1 MTRYRLGQGFTLIEL
16 LVVVSII
23 AILAAILLPALA
35 RAREQAN
42 RISCANNLKQMG
54 LVFLMFS
61 NENAGRFPAG
71 TPNQYWGENLPIITG
86 DLNGVYPFQLVRNNY
101 IFDSREVYPDYL
113 TDMRVLVCPSSAIG
127 KSINRERWY
136 MDETFA
142 PDRIDPT
149 VRDNPANEFVINRL
163 LGYRPDWECVT
174 SQMYTYFPF
183 AITKEEHG
191 LFLWNELS
199 ARMWRGDRDFMK
211 DNLTLE
217 VILDD
222 FQYEPGFGPAPGGG
236 ITYPRMQVAVGNQF
250 IRDINNPGN
259 DAESD
264 SNIPVIFDSVGQTG
278 LIQMNH
284 LPIGGNV
291 LYLDGHVGFVRYRRS
306 TIETNDVGTR
316 IFTANTFPYTTDFID
331 FLRANVWDNSTL
343 LGIPPWCGNRLPGT
357 VYEPRY
363 WYYPNDTLYDGFV
376 FDTPIGG

>member
-1 MTRYRLGQGFTLIEL
+1 MRRFGGAQGFTLIEL

-61 NENAGRFPAG
+61 NEHDGRFPKG
-71 TPNQYWGENLPIITG
+71 SPNQYWGENPPLPVG

-101 IFDSREVYPDYL
+101 IFDPREIFPDYL
-113 TDMRVLVCPSSAIG
+113 TDMRVLICPSSAIG
-127 KSINRERWY
+127 KSIDRERWY

-142 PDRIDPT
+142 PNRID
-149 VRDNPANEFVINRL
+149 RDLFDNVNNEIVLNKL
-163 LGYRPDWECVT
+163 VGYRPDWECVT
-174 SQMYTYFPF
+174 NQMYTYFPF
-183 AITKEEHG
+183 AITTEEHG

-199 ARMWRGDRDFMK
+199 ARMWRGDVDFMD

-222 FQYEPGFGPAPGGG
+222 FQYEPGLGPAPGGG

-259 DAESD
+259 DAEPD
-264 SNIPVIFDSVGQTG
+264 SNIPVMFDSVAQTG
-278 LIQMNH
+278 LVKMNH
-284 LPIGGNV
+284 LPLGGNV
-291 LYLDGHVGFVRYRRS
+291 LYLDGHVGFVRYKQS
-306 TIETNDVGTR
+306 VSEPGFSGNP
-316 IFTANTFPYTTDFID
+316 IFTSDTFPYTSDFID
-331 FLRANVWDNSTL
+331 FLRANTFDNTSL
-343 LGIPPWCGNRLPGT
+343 MGVPPWCGNRLPGT
-357 VYEPRY
+357 VFEPRY
-363 WYYPNDTLYDGFV
+363 WYYPHDPLYDGLV
-376 FDTPIGG
+376 FEGPTF